1 MIDSAIHTR
10 HRGSTERLR
19 SRRERT
25 FERRRATEEPQARAT
40 ERRAGPI
47 VVGVDGRKR
56 SKDALALA
64 ARLAERT
71 GGELLL
77 VHAHGYGPLEKI
89 IGEDGYH
96 ALVRT
101 SFTASFYQVKGILGE
116 RYARE
121 MRAIPDASPAAGLQ
135 RIAESEGAQTIVV
148 GPSRRSGLG
157 RFRPGSVSER
167 LLWGATV
174 PIAIAPA
181 GYARRE
187 RLLARVVCAFDGS
200 PESRLAL
207 NWAEELTRQ
216 SDADLMVYSVHSP
229 PTFGDLGVEGLFSR
243 ESASQALRSEL
254 EREQREALI
263 GRNARGLVMSG
274 DPARTLA
281 RATKNADLLVVGS
294 RGYGPVRAALPG
306 GVSQYVIRHASC
318 PVVVC
323 PRGAELPE
331 APGERSSHPM
341 SGTGVRSTME
351 A

>member
-10 HRGSTERLR
+10 HRGSTGRLR
-19 SRRERT
+19 SPREHA
-25 FERRRATEEPQARAT
+25 FKRRRAIEEARAPDT
-40 ERRAGPI
+40 ERRPGPI
-47 VVGVDGRKR
+47 VVGVDGRRR

-71 GGELLL
+71 GGDLLL
-77 VHAHGYGPLEKI
+77 VHAHGYGPLERI
-89 IGEDGYH
+89 VGEDGYR

-101 SFTASFYQVKGILGE
+101 SFTASFYQARAIVGE
-116 RYARE
+116 RYAHE
-121 MRAIPDASPAAGLQ
+121 MRTISDASPAAGLQ

-157 RFRPGSVSER
+157 RFRPGSVTER
-167 LLWGATV
+167 LFSGATV

-181 GYARRE
+181 GYARHE
-187 RLLARVVCAFDGS
+187 RPLARVVCAFDGS

-207 NWAEELTRQ
+207 NWAEELTQQ

-229 PTFGDLGVEGLFSR
+229 PAFGDVGVGRLFSR
-243 ESASQALRSEL
+243 ESANRTLRTKL
-254 EREQREALI
+254 EREQREALA
-263 GRNARGLVMSG
+263 GRSARGLVMTG

-281 RATKNADLLVVGS
+281 HATKNADLLVMGS
-294 RGYGPVRAALPG
+294 HGYGPVRAALPG

-323 PRGAELPE
+323 PRGAGLHE
-331 APGERSSHPM
+331 APGE
-341 SGTGVRSTME
+341 G
-351 A
+351 

>member
-1 MIDSAIHTR
+1 MIDSAVHTR
-10 HRGSTERLR
+10 HRGSAERLR
-19 SRRERT
+19 SRREHT
-25 FERRRATEEPQARAT
+25 FERRRATEEPRARNT

-64 ARLAERT
+64 ARLSERT
-71 GGELLL
+71 GGDLLL

-89 IGEDGYH
+89 LGEDGYR

-101 SFTASFYQVKGILGE
+101 AFTVSFHQVRGILGE

-121 MRAIPDASPAAGLQ
+121 MRSIPDASPAAGLQ
-135 RIAESEGAQTIVV
+135 RIAESEGAQAIVV
-148 GPSRRSGLG
+148 GPSRRTGLG

-167 LLWGATV
+167 LLSGATV

-187 RLLARVVCAFDGS
+187 RQLARVVCAFDGS
-200 PESRLAL
+200 PESSLAL

-216 SDADLMVYSVHSP
+216 SDADLTVYSVHSP
-229 PTFGDLGVEGLFSR
+229 PAFGHVGVAGVSSR
-243 ESASQALRSEL
+243 ESVSKALRSEL
-254 EREQREALI
+254 ERQQREALI
-263 GRNARGLVMSG
+263 GRSARGLVMSG

-281 RATKNADLLVVGS
+281 RATKRADLLVMGS
-294 RGYGPVRAALPG
+294 RGYGPVRAALLG
-306 GVSQYVIRHASC
+306 GVSQHVIRHASC

-323 PRGAELPE
+323 PRGAG
-331 APGERSSHPM
+331 AQGD
-341 SGTGVRSTME
+341 GAV
-351 A
+351 

>member
-19 SRRERT
+19 SPREHN
-25 FERRRATEEPQARAT
+25 FDRRRTTEEPQARDT
-40 ERRAGPI
+40 ESRPGPI

-71 GGELLL
+71 GGDLLL

-89 IGEDGYH
+89 VGEDGYR

-101 SFTASFYQVKGILGE
+101 SFTVSFYQVKAIVGE

-121 MRAIPDASPAAGLQ
+121 MRTIPDASPAAGLQ
-135 RIAESEGAQTIVV
+135 RIAESEGAQAIVV
-148 GPSRRSGLG
+148 GPSRHTGLG
-157 RFRPGSVSER
+157 RFRSGSVSER
-167 LLWGATV
+167 LLSGATV
-174 PIAIAPA
+174 PVAIAPA

-187 RLLARVVCAFDGS
+187 RQLARVVCAFDGS

-207 NWAEELTRQ
+207 NWAEELTQ
-216 SDADLMVYSVHSP
+216 HSDADLRVYSVHSP
-229 PTFGDLGVEGLFSR
+229 PAFGEVGVGRLFSR
-243 ESASQALRSEL
+243 ESAGQALRTKL
-254 EREQREALI
+254 EREQREALT
-263 GRNARGLVMSG
+263 GRSGRGLVMTG

-281 RATKNADLLVVGS
+281 RATKNADLLVIGS
-294 RGYGPVRAALPG
+294 RGYGPVRAALLG
-306 GVSQYVIRHASC
+306 GVSQHVIRHASC

-323 PRGAELPE
+323 PRGA
-331 APGERSSHPM
+331 GCTKHRV
-341 SGTGVRSTME
+341 SGDGD

>member
-1 MIDSAIHTR
+1 MIDSAIQTR
-10 HRGSTERLR
+10 DRGSAPRLR
-19 SRRERT
+19 AQREHT
-25 FERRRATEEPQARAT
+25 FERRQAT
-40 ERRAGPI
+40 ERPRARDTERVPGPI
-47 VVGVDGRKR
+47 IVGVDGRKR

-64 ARLAERT
+64 AQLAERT
-71 GGELLL
+71 GGDLLL

-89 IGEDGYH
+89 LGEDGYR

-101 SFTASFYQVKGILGE
+101 SFTASFYQVKGVLGE
-116 RYARE
+116 RYARAL
-121 MRAIPDASPAAGLQ
+121 RAIPDASPGAGLQ

-167 LLWGATV
+167 VLSGATV
-174 PIAIAPA
+174 PVAIAPA

-207 NWAEELTRQ
+207 DWAEELTQ
-216 SDADLMVYSVHSP
+216 LSDADLTVYSVHSP
-229 PTFGDLGVEGLFSR
+229 PTFGDLGVGGLFSR
-243 ESASQALRSEL
+243 ESSSRALRTKL
-254 EREQREALI
+254 QREQREALI
-263 GRNARGLVMSG
+263 GRSARGLVMTG

-281 RATKNADLLVVGS
+281 HATETADLLVIGS
-294 RGYGPVRAALPG
+294 RGYGPVRAVLPG

-331 APGERSSHPM
+331 APGEL
-341 SGTGVRSTME
+341 
-351 A
+351 